1 MNCPVGGGVR
11 YDLPAPIEPEES
23 YIPIGHVRNLWNP
36 IGKQFVVG
44 TSDQI
49 DQIKINNFFPSSQGR
64 QTTKSILTFFFFHE
78 PLLYDICHK
87 NQPITSILNSTLLTS
102 AYIYTSTRLRV
113 TFTTKKNLWWLVHS
127 PTFTNLH
134 PHSTIFEC
142 LFESKGISVFIIQ
155 TPPREQLFAITVSA
169 SEADTIILDYRPPP
183 LPPSSPYSGKPT
195 HRFAL
200 R

>member
-1 MNCPVGGGVR
+1 M
-11 YDLPAPIEPEES
+11 
-23 YIPIGHVRNLWNP
+23 
-36 IGKQFVVG
+36 
-44 TSDQI
+44 
-49 DQIKINNFFPSSQGR
+49 
-64 QTTKSILTFFFFHE
+64 
-78 PLLYDICHK
+78 
-87 NQPITSILNSTLLTS
+87 
-102 AYIYTSTRLRV
+102 
-113 TFTTKKNLWWLVHS
+113 HS

-200 R
+200 RWRLQSQGTFDPPTSCYCLAQSHLYLVFQRRRWSVDYKIPQLVTTSKSTHYTAQQVHGKHSSCRLCTRYSFLKWKLGVLYQWA